1 MPGYIIILHKCTKN
15 SWSYYT
21 APEICHMTDI
31 IVIFLSFF
39 FFLPCH
45 SDGDIIV
52 LHMYTKN
59 YNHMMYSSW
68 DRVRDGGTDLIKNVK
83 IDNTWPFYVLI
94 FVGGYCVGILYGKW

>member
-1 MPGYIIILHKCTKN
+1 
-15 SWSYYT
+15 
-21 APEICHMTDI
+21 MTDI

-68 DRVRDGGTDLIKNVK
+68 DRVRDGGTDLIKKCENRQYLTLLCVN
-83 IDNTWPFYVLI
+83 ICWWLLCWYFTWYMVMIRL
-94 FVGGYCVGILYGKW
+94 L